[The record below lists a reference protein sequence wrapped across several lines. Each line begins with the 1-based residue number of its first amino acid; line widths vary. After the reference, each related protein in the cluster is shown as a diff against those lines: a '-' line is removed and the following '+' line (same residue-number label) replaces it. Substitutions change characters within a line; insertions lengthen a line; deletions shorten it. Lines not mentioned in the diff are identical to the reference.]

1 MKIVIN
7 LVFLHVGDDDYEVVN
22 KNFIFGPGGDSVQC
36 LNISIIDDEQLEN
49 TETFTLL
56 LSTSKDYNSLVF
68 IDKSATVSI
77 LDNDEQTTTDDNL
90 VAVAMGT
97 VFFLLVLVMAGS
109 ISCLVMVLL
118 KRQRY
123 E

>member
-1 MKIVIN
+1 M
-7 LVFLHVGDDDYEVVN
+7 
-22 KNFIFGPGGDSVQC
+22 QC

-56 LSTSKDYNSLVF
+56 LTVSEDYNSRVLV
-68 IDKSATVSI
+68 DKLATVSI
-77 LDNDEQTTTDDNL
+77 LDNDEQTADDNL
-90 VAVAMGT
+90 VAVAMGI

-109 ISCLVMVLL
+109 ISCLLLMVLL

-123 E
+123 K

>member
-1 MKIVIN
+1 MN
-7 LVFLHVGDDDYEVVN
+7 EVFT
-22 KNFIFGPGGDSVQC
+22 FGPGGDSVQC

-56 LSTSKDYNSLVF
+56 LTVSEDYNSRVL
-68 IDKSATVSI
+68 IDKPATVSI
-77 LDNDEQTTTDDNL
+77 LDNDEQTADDNL
-90 VAVAMGT
+90 VAMAMGI

-109 ISCLVMVLL
+109 ISCVLLMVFL

-123 E
+123 K

>member
-1 MKIVIN
+1 M
-7 LVFLHVGDDDYEVVN
+7 VFLHVGDDDYEVVN
-22 KNFIFGPGGDSVQC
+22 KYFTFGPGGDSVQC

-49 TETFTLL
+49 TEIFTLL
-56 LSTSKDYNSLVF
+56 LSTSEDYNSLVL

-77 LDNDEQTTTDDNL
+77 LDNDKQTITDDNL
-90 VAVAMGT
+90 VAVAMGI

>member
-1 MKIVIN
+1 M
-7 LVFLHVGDDDYEVVN
+7 
-22 KNFIFGPGGDSVQC
+22 QC

-49 TETFTLL
+49 TEIFTLL
-56 LSTSKDYNSLVF
+56 LSTSKDYNSLVL

-77 LDNDEQTTTDDNL
+77 LDNDEQTTTNDNL

>member
-1 MKIVIN
+1 M
-7 LVFLHVGDDDYEVVN
+7 VFLHVGDDDYEVVN
-22 KNFIFGPGGDSVQC
+22 KYFTFGPGGDSVQC
-36 LNISIIDDEQLEN
+36 LNISIIDDEQFEN

-56 LSTSKDYNSLVF
+56 LSTSKDYNSLVL
-68 IDKSATVSI
+68 IDKPATVSI
-77 LDNDEQTTTDDNL
+77 LDNDEQTTDDNL

-109 ISCLVMVLL
+109 ISCLMMVLL